1 MPTFRTSK
9 QAVAYVRVSTERQ
22 GEEGIGLEGQRAA
35 IRAYA
40 DAAGIHIIEW
50 FKDVAS
56 GRGERNLES
65 REGLQ
70 NALKLA
76 AAQNA
81 DILVDGLDRLSR
93 LTKTIEH
100 IFRDRNVMVI
110 SVSEGQTHDPL
121 VIASRAA
128 RAEAEGD
135 EISRRTREALRRK
148 KAAGIP
154 LGNRTN
160 LPEAQK
166 LGAQSNKRRSD
177 NKAAELADAISRHQ
191 WENLSVPALAE
202 ALNGIGLASGRR
214 QPWTAAALRRPLA
227 KARQLLQRRQE
238 ADYRENPDYGR
249 F

>member
-1 MPTFRTSK
+1 MFNAMPTLRTSK
-9 QAVAYVRVSTERQ
+9 QAVAYIRVSTERQ

-100 IFRDRNVMVI
+100 IVRDRKAMVI
-110 SVSEGQTHDPL
+110 SVSEG
-121 VIASRAA
+121 R
-128 RAEAEGD
+128 
-135 EISRRTREALRRK
+135 
-148 KAAGIP
+148 
-154 LGNRTN
+154 
-160 LPEAQK
+160 
-166 LGAQSNKRRSD
+166 
-177 NKAAELADAISRHQ
+177 
-191 WENLSVPALAE
+191 
-202 ALNGIGLASGRR
+202 
-214 QPWTAAALRRPLA
+214 
-227 KARQLLQRRQE
+227 
-238 ADYRENPDYGR
+238 
-249 F
+249 